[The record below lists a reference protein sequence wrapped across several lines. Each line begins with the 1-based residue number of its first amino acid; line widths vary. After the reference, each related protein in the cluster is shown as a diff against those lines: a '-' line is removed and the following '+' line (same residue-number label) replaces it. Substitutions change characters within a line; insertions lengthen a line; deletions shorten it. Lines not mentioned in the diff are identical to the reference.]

1 MFLAPDEASFVT
13 GTELVID
20 GGFIAKWQCRW
31 PMPLWSRKRLY
42 DRMVGALGRG
52 DGLADAD

>member
-1 MFLAPDEASFVT
+1 VT